1 MFRERERK
9 SEAVSELCAWTYRYA
24 PAMETLLIYSLQ
36 LEPDLLLLFFSPG
49 ALEAANIFPS

>member
-1 MFRERERK
+1 MCLDLPIR
-9 SEAVSELCAWTYRYA
+9 SW
-24 PAMETLLIYSLQ
+24 METLLIYSLQ